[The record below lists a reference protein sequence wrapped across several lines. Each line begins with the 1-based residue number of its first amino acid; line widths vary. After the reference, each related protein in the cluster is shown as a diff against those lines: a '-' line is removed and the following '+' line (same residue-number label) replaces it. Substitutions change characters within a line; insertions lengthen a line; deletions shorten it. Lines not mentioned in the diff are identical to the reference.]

1 MVTAVACYFSRQAIS
16 FRFAG
21 SNPADVVFCSG
32 LPSGGR
38 QAGRGPNLRSR
49 LLNNFL
55 TPGNRF
61 ESFLV
66 RIHCVRR
73 TSRKPFSA
81 VFVPVFDLFYDL
93 PMRAAA
99 GDEKQGLGIRR
110 LRSTTTSTLSVKPPA
125 NGVSNGVNAVT
136 RPVPQDVLD
145 EPKTPTAAN
154 LGLQSN
160 IPVNTKRFPPLAPP
174 VVIRRVSAP
183 PPNRQSLPAR
193 PSAPVNIPESQE
205 SSVVSS
211 FRSIRRADSG
221 VNGSPHVTNGHTR
234 PRGATVTPKN
244 SQLTP
249 EDLSVNRGDSFPSY
263 LDESTDAPQRNTPI
277 TRQPSYTNSV
287 PWSSRGSLHSHSGE
301 SETLHMNGAGSML
314 QLMADPN
321 LPPSATGSVWEG
333 DGNTATSFGMET
345 EIMEHDDVDEDLADA
360 IDAVQ
365 IAHSRKVL
373 HFKRLLESAHSNS
386 ASQLHALQAEL
397 KLLRATLDKERAIN
411 HQNELAR
418 DRDRLSLSLRKVGR
432 PAEMHASHPPTTD
445 TLS

>member
-1 MVTAVACYFSRQAIS
+1 
-16 FRFAG
+16 
-21 SNPADVVFCSG
+21 
-32 LPSGGR
+32 
-38 QAGRGPNLRSR
+38 
-49 LLNNFL
+49 
-55 TPGNRF
+55 
-61 ESFLV
+61 
-66 RIHCVRR
+66 
-73 TSRKPFSA
+73 
-81 VFVPVFDLFYDL
+81 
-93 PMRAAA
+93 MRAAA
-99 GDEKQGLGIRR
+99 GDEKQGIGIRR
-110 LRSTTTSTLSVKPPA
+110 LRSTTNSTLSVKTPA
-125 NGVSNGVNAVT
+125 NGVNHGIPAMT
-136 RPVPQDVLD
+136 RPAPQETID

-154 LGLQSN
+154 ATLSSN
-160 IPVNTKRFPPLAPP
+160 IPVNTKRFPSLAPP
-174 VVIRRVSAP
+174 VLVRRASAP

-211 FRSIRRADSG
+211 VRRADSG
-221 VNGSPHVTNGHTR
+221 VNGSPHIANGHSR

-244 SQLTP
+244 SHLTL
-249 EDLSVNRGDSFPSY
+249 EDLRMNGGDYSPLY
-263 LDESTDAPQRNTPI
+263 VDETTDAPQRTTPL

-301 SETLHMNGAGSML
+301 SETAGMSGAGSML

-360 IDAVQ
+360 IDAVHT
-365 IAHSRKVL
+365 AHTRKVL
-373 HFKRLLESAHSNS
+373 HFKRLLEKAHSNS

-418 DRDRLSLSLRKVGR
+418 DRDRLSLSLRKVSR
-432 PAEMHASHPPTTD
+432 PAHVHSILPQLTHYLRALPSPKKA
-445 TLS
+445 